1 MRFRGIFSRQLL
13 LFLELVIT
21 RIIVE
26 KIKEIFFRK
35 FEISVPAERL
45 ISVFKRLS
53 FTALFVLMKARKLIP
68 PLTISS
74 DFWSD

>member
-1 MRFRGIFSRQLL
+1 MWKRSKKF
-13 LFLELVIT
+13 
-21 RIIVE
+21 
-26 KIKEIFFRK
+26 FFRK
-35 FEISVPAERL
+35 FEISAPAELL
-45 ISVFKRLS
+45 ISIFKRLS